1 MKKVQN
7 FQGYGWGKAGIV
19 LPLLA
24 GIFLLAGCQN
34 SNKWSDKSRSETVVT
49 SSSSSTTVTPV
60 PAPTPRSTQTAQS
73 APAPMP
79 APAPAPMPEPVSSP
93 AERGRIGLCQSELA
107 SLQKISPKTYAA
119 KKASFDN
126 LIRSASVYTAVRGDI
141 NAQTKD
147 TMDALYKYKTN
158 QMCSEI
164 ERAVMDG
171 LIRRGESVK

>member
-7 FQGYGWGKAGIV
+7 LQGQNRGKAGII
-19 LPLLA
+19 LPLL
-24 GIFLLAGCQN
+24 GCILLLAGCQN
-34 SNKWSDKSRSETVVT
+34 KNRWSDTT
-49 SSSSSTTVTPV
+49 QSTTATTAEAPAMT
-60 PAPTPRSTQTAQS
+60 PAPVVQQ
-73 APAPMP
+73 
-79 APAPAPMPEPVSSP
+79 PEPVEPAP

-107 SLQKISPKTYAA
+107 SLQKISPKAYAA
-119 KKASFDN
+119 KKASFDS
-126 LIRSASVYTAVRGDI
+126 LIRSASVYTAVRNDI

>member
-24 GIFLLAGCQN
+24 GVFLLAGCQN

-49 SSSSSTTVTPV
+49 SSSSTTVTPV
-60 PAPTPRSTQTAQS
+60 PAPTPRSTTQTAQS
-73 APAPMP
+73 APMP

-126 LIRSASVYTAVRGDI
+126 LIRSASVYTAVRSDI